1 VDGAEH
7 KLPYAG
13 KRVKLF
19 KRKIGII
26 GNKNSKKGLYDVYD
40 SNLQEELAYRWCKPE
55 VA

>member
-1 VDGAEH
+1 MITQC
-7 KLPYAG
+7 
-13 KRVKLF
+13 KLF
-19 KRKIGII
+19 ERWMEQSKIGII